1 MQPFTTLTGTAAPLP
16 MINVD
21 TDMIIPKQFL
31 KTIKRSGLGR
41 SLFFEM
47 RYDDEGRE
55 IPTFVL
61 NRAPHRDARILIAG
75 ENFGCGSSREHAPW
89 ALLDFGIRC
98 VIAPSF
104 ADIFFNNCFKNG
116 ILPITLPAAQV
127 DALSRMAERGAN
139 ATFTI
144 DLERQEITT
153 PDGES
158 IAFDIDPFRKTCLLG
173 GLDDIGLTL
182 QRADGIAAFEAKQ
195 RTERPWL
202 YRRAAIGDSAQ
213 HPEGQKAPL

>member
-31 KTIKRSGLGR
+31 KTIKRSGLGT

-47 RYDDEGRE
+47 RYDDSGAD

-61 NRAPHRDARILIAG
+61 NRPQYKNAKILIAG

-89 ALLDFGIRC
+89 AILDFGIRC

-104 ADIFFNNCFKNG
+104 ADIFYNNCFKNG
-116 ILPITLPAAQV
+116 ILPVVLPQSEV
-127 DALSRMAERGAN
+127 DGLMMLAERGAN
-139 ATFTI
+139 ATFTV
-144 DLERQEITT
+144 DLEQQTIAT
-153 PDGES
+153 PDGGR
-158 IAFDIDPFRKTCLLG
+158 IAFAIDPFRKACLLG

-182 QRADGIAAFEAKQ
+182 QKVDRIASYEARQRA
-195 RTERPWL
+195 ERPWL
-202 YRRAAIGDSAQ
+202 
-213 HPEGQKAPL
+213 